1 MPKPPDWM
9 AAAAA
14 RPLSH
19 PPNRSLLM
27 GGVVGEPVER
37 RAIQGWRKPSL
48 APHFGRRLFIAGLG
62 IGQIA
67 SWGTLY
73 YSFPLIA
80 ERMGQDLGLSKPEV
94 YGAATIGLLI
104 ASFTAYPVGA
114 AIDRGYGRAVMTLG
128 SGLAGLLLLVW
139 SQVASLWA
147 LYPLLAGIGLAQAMT
162 LYEPAFA
169 VVARRYGSESRRG
182 ITALTL
188 WGGFA
193 STVFVPLIQFLLNQV
208 DWRSTLMALG
218 LVNLGLCAPL
228 YLCVINAKRDAQPLE
243 PASVTSSAAPLAGR
257 RAVRWALHQPAFW
270 GLLVAFTVYY
280 AAFSGLGFHLYSLL
294 LERGFDTATVVA
306 VLVLLGPSQVAG
318 RIAIWGIAERAS
330 VRAIGRVVVLAFPIA
345 LVLLLLLPSTFA
357 SLAAFAMLYGAANGI
372 LTIVRGI
379 AVPEMLTREAYGA
392 INSMLAIP
400 GAVAKAIAPLGVALL
415 WAAGGSYDAVLVGVL
430 ASSTLV
436 VAGFW
441 FAAAQS
447 NPKKRPDAVQ
457 G

>member
-1 MPKPPDWM
+1 
-9 AAAAA
+9 
-14 RPLSH
+14 
-19 PPNRSLLM
+19 M
-27 GGVVGEPVER
+27 GERAER
-37 RAIQGWRKPSL
+37 RAAEGWRVPSL
-48 APHFGRRLFIAGLG
+48 AARSGRELFIAGLG

-94 YGAATIGLLI
+94 YGAATIGLLA
-104 ASFTAYPVGA
+104 ASVTAYPIGA
-114 AIDRGYGRAVMTLG
+114 AIDRGHGRTVMALG
-128 SGLAGLLLLVW
+128 SGLAALLLLAW
-139 SQVASLWA
+139 SQIASLWA
-147 LYPLLAGIGLAQAMT
+147 LYPLLALLGLAQAMT
-162 LYEPAFA
+162 LYETAFA
-169 VVARRYGSESRRG
+169 VVARRYGSEARRG
-182 ITALTL
+182 ITTLTL

-193 STVFVPLIQFLLNQV
+193 STVFVPLIQLLINQL
-208 DWRSTLMALG
+208 DWRSTLVVLG
-218 LVNLGLCAPL
+218 VINLTLCAPL
-228 YLCVINAKRDAQPLE
+228 YLGIINAKVDAQPPE
-243 PASVTSSAAPLAGR
+243 SASVTRNEAPLAGR

-270 GLLVAFTVYY
+270 GLLIAFTVYY
-280 AAFSGLGFHLYSLL
+280 ATFSGFGFHLYSLL

-318 RIAIWGIAERAS
+318 RIAVWGIAERAS
-330 VRAIGRVVVLAFPIA
+330 VRAIGKVVVLAFPIA
-345 LVLLLLLPSTFA
+345 LLLLLLPPPMFA
-357 SLAAFAMLYGAANGI
+357 SLAAFATLYGAANGI

-392 INSMLAIP
+392 INSVLAVPATI
-400 GAVAKAIAPLGVALL
+400 AKAIAPLGIAML
-415 WAAGGSYDAVLVGVL
+415 WAAAGSYDVVLVVVL

-447 NPKKRPDAVQ
+447 NPKKPPDAVQ

>member
-1 MPKPPDWM
+1 VE
-9 AAAAA
+9 
-14 RPLSH
+14 R
-19 PPNRSLLM
+19 
-27 GGVVGEPVER
+27 VVGE
-37 RAIQGWRKPSL
+37 RAEQRAAQGWRVPLL
-48 APHFGRRLFIAGLG
+48 APRSGRRLFIAGLG

-94 YGAATIGLLI
+94 YGAATIGLLV
-104 ASFTAYPVGA
+104 ASFTAYPIGV
-114 AIDRGYGRAVMTLG
+114 AIDRGYGRAVMALG

-139 SQVASLWA
+139 SQIASLWA

-169 VVARRYGSESRRG
+169 VVARRYGSEARRG

-193 STVFVPLIQFLLNQV
+193 STVFVPLIQWLLNQL
-208 DWRSTLMALG
+208 DWRDTLLVLG
-218 LVNLGLCAPL
+218 VINLTLCAPL
-228 YLCVINAKRDAQPLE
+228 YLAVINAKEDARPPE
-243 PASVTSSAAPLAGR
+243 PASVTRDDAPLAGQ

-280 AAFSGLGFHLYSLL
+280 ATFSGLSFHLYSLL
-294 LERGFDTATVVA
+294 LERGFDTAIVVVVIA
-306 VLVLLGPSQVAG
+306 IIGPSQVAG
-318 RIAIWGIAERAS
+318 HIAIWGIAERAS
-330 VRAIGRVVVLAFPIA
+330 VRTIGKAVVLVFPIA
-345 LVLLLLLPSTFA
+345 LLLLLLLPPTFA
-357 SLAAFAMLYGAANGI
+357 SLAVFAVLYGAANGI

-392 INSMLAIP
+392 INSLIAVPAAI
-400 GAVAKAIAPLGVALL
+400 AKAVAPLGIALL
-415 WAAGGSYDAVLVGVL
+415 WAAAGSYDVVLLAIL
-430 ASSTLV
+430 ASSILV

-447 NPKKRPDAVQ
+447 NPKRPARTPDTAHRSA
-457 G
+457 

>member
-1 MPKPPDWM
+1 MGERAEQR
-9 AAAAA
+9 AAKGWRVPGVAA
-14 RPLSH
+14 RS
-19 PPNRSLLM
+19 
-27 GGVVGEPVER
+27 
-37 RAIQGWRKPSL
+37 
-48 APHFGRRLFIAGLG
+48 GRELFIAGLG

-80 ERMGQDLGLSKPEV
+80 ERMGQNLGLSKPEV
-94 YGAATIGLLI
+94 YGAATIGLLA
-104 ASFTAYPVGA
+104 ASVTAYPIGA
-114 AIDRGYGRAVMTLG
+114 AIDRGHGRTIMTLG

-139 SQVASLWA
+139 SQIASLWA
-147 LYPLLAGIGLAQAMT
+147 LYPLLALLGLAQAMT

-169 VVARRYGSESRRG
+169 VIARRYGSEARRG

-193 STVFVPLIQFLLNQV
+193 STVFVPLIQLLLNQL
-208 DWRSTLMALG
+208 DWRGTLVVLG
-218 LVNLGLCAPL
+218 VINLGLCAPL
-228 YLCVINAKRDAQPLE
+228 YLMVVNPKLDAPPSE
-243 PASVTSSAAPLAGR
+243 PASVTSSEAPLAGR
-257 RAVRWALHQPAFW
+257 QAVRWAIRQPAFW
-270 GLLVAFTVYY
+270 GLLTAFTVYY
-280 AAFSGLGFHLYSLL
+280 ATFSGFSFHLYSLL

-318 RIAIWGIAERAS
+318 RIAVWGIAERAS
-330 VRAIGRVVVLAFPIA
+330 VRAIGKVVVLAFPIA
-345 LVLLLLLPSTFA
+345 LVLLLLLPPTFA
-357 SLAAFAMLYGAANGI
+357 SLAAFATLYGAANGI

-392 INSMLAIP
+392 INSLLVVPATI
-400 GAVAKAIAPLGVALL
+400 AKAIAPLGIALL
-415 WAAGGSYDAVLVGVL
+415 WAAAGSYDVVLVGIL

-436 VAGFW
+436 VGGFW
-441 FAAAQS
+441 FAAAQT

>member
-1 MPKPPDWM
+1 
-9 AAAAA
+9 
-14 RPLSH
+14 
-19 PPNRSLLM
+19 
-27 GGVVGEPVER
+27 VGERAER
-37 RAIQGWRKPSL
+37 RAAQGWRVPLL
-48 APHFGRRLFIAGLG
+48 AARSGRKLFIAGLG

-104 ASFTAYPVGA
+104 ASVTAYPIGA
-114 AIDRGYGRAVMTLG
+114 AIDRGYGRAVMALG
-128 SGLAGLLLLVW
+128 SGLAGLLLLIW
-139 SQVASLWA
+139 SQIASLWA

-169 VVARRYGSESRRG
+169 VVARRYGAEARRG

-193 STVFVPLIQFLLNQV
+193 STVFVPLIQLLINAV
-208 DWRSTLMALG
+208 DWRTTLVVLG
-218 LVNLGLCAPL
+218 LINLGLCAPL
-228 YLCVINAKRDAQPLE
+228 YFGVINAKRDAQSPE
-243 PASVTSSAAPLAGR
+243 PASAISSATPLAGQ

-270 GLLVAFTVYY
+270 GLLIAFTVYY
-280 AAFSGLGFHLYSLL
+280 ATFSGLGFHLYSLL

-306 VLVLLGPSQVAG
+306 VLVLLGPSQVVG
-318 RIAIWGIAERAS
+318 RIAVWGIAERAS
-330 VRAIGRVVVLAFPIA
+330 VRTIGRVVVLAFPIA
-345 LVLLLLLPSTFA
+345 LLLLLLLPPTFV
-357 SLAAFAMLYGAANGI
+357 SLAAFATLYGAANGI

-392 INSMLAIP
+392 INSALAIP
-400 GAVAKAIAPLGVALL
+400 GAIAKAIAPLGVALL
-415 WAAGGSYDAVLVGVL
+415 WAATGSYDSVLVVVL
-430 ASSTLV
+430 GSSTLV

-441 FAAAQS
+441 FAAAQATRR
-447 NPKKRPDAVQ
+447 KDETQ
-457 G
+457 